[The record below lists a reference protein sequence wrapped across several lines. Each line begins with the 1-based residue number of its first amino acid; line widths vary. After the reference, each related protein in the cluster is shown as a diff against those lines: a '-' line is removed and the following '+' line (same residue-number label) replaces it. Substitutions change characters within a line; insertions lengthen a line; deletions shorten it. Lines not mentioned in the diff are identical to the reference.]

1 MNNSNRL
8 ALSEQAANVVENI
21 AYRVAEHHGGIITV
35 NHLSPYLPMSLGL
48 IRSCLDNM
56 VDNHTVTTDEKGGFP
71 IYEFT
76 ACSNQSKSEDIMDA
90 TTCVSCSNDLPP
102 EGDRPLCR
110 DCSKAVEKELHRLAE
125 TTGWPAKAVYEHE
138 ILYLAAQNQNPH
150 NAAELAGHSR
160 FTLKRMQGKLKQMTL
175 DRLLRQELDESAAT
189 IMYHF
194 PPINYPKVLYQRNMA
209 VIRRYPA
216 SVMED
221 MEIKVIRII
230 LTLAAMLL
238 CLFVLAFLRIPLPV
252 LIIGFIIVAPIVSLM
267 IWRRKDKPR
276 ED

>member
-1 MNNSNRL
+1 MQKNDRS
-8 ALSEQAANVVENI
+8 ALSEQAANVIENI
-21 AYRVAEHHGGIITV
+21 AYRVAENQGGMITV
-35 NHLSPYLPMSLGL
+35 NHLAPYLPMSLGL

-56 VDNHTVTTDEKGGFP
+56 VDNHSVVTGEKDGFP

-76 ACSNQSKSEDIMDA
+76 ACSDPSKSEDIMDA
-90 TTCVSCSNDLPP
+90 TTCVSCSADLPP

-110 DCSKAVEKELHRLAE
+110 GCSKAIEKELHRLAE

-138 ILYLAAQNQNPH
+138 ILYLAARNQNPQ

-175 DRLLRQELDESAAT
+175 DHLLRQDLDENAAT
-189 IMYHF
+189 IMVHF
-194 PPINYPKVLYQRNMA
+194 PPINYPKALYQRNMA

-216 SVMED
+216 SLMED

-230 LTLAAMLL
+230 LTLAAMLFCVFL
-238 CLFVLAFLRIPLPV
+238 MAFLRVPLPA
-252 LIIGFIIVAPIVSLM
+252 LIIGFIIVAPIASLM
-267 IWRRKDKPR
+267 IWRRKDKPK
-276 ED
+276 EE